1 MGWSNAMYVQ
11 LEEVIQNL
19 TGTEIDFSAVNGRH
33 VSRLEECLKICT
45 GIDISGIR
53 VYVFW

>member
-1 MGWSNAMYVQ
+1 MYVQ